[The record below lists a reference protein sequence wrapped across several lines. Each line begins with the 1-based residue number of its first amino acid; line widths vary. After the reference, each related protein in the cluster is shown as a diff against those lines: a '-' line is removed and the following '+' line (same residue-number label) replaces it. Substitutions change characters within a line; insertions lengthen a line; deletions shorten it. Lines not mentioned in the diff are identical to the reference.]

1 MRQRMRTLKRRDRRR
16 QAPAPDRPYTLRRA
30 DTHQFYVGADG
41 DDIRWGT
48 ASAAKGYATLWQ
60 ASAMRQALLAL
71 GLPVY
76 VCYEGKR
83 L

>member
-1 MRQRMRTLKRRDRRR
+1 MRTLKRRERRR
-16 QAPAPDRPYTLRRA
+16 QVPAPGMPYTLRRA
-30 DTHQFYVGADG
+30 DTHQFYAGADG
-41 DDIRWGT
+41 DDIHWGT
-48 ASAAKGYATLWQ
+48 TGAAKGYATLWQ
-60 ASAMRQALLAL
+60 ANVMRHKLLAL